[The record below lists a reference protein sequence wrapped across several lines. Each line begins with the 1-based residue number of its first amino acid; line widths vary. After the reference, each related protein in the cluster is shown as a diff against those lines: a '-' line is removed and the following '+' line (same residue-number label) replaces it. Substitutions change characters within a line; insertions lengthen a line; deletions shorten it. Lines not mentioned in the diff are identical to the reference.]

1 MCGWFARAGCG
12 RSGAAGTGAEGRG
25 SEEFPPCL
33 YRRRFETREDPYA
46 GGSSQS
52 CGAGKKS
59 NREERGAGEGNRREC
74 AGRGIAWGSGA
85 ALPKR
90 ESGAGSGACDRTGRS
105 FAISD
110 EAAGS
115 NNGHAKNV
123 GAAEDGSTCGGKFAE
138 RCDGGAHVAVCAA
151 AVACDAE
158 CAARDGRE
166 SAVERSGCAGGTGC
180 AECAA

>member
-1 MCGWFARAGCG
+1 
-12 RSGAAGTGAEGRG
+12 
-25 SEEFPPCL
+25 
-33 YRRRFETREDPYA
+33 
-46 GGSSQS
+46 
-52 CGAGKKS
+52 
-59 NREERGAGEGNRREC
+59 
-74 AGRGIAWGSGA
+74 
-85 ALPKR
+85 LPKR

-105 FAISD
+105 FAISY

-123 GAAEDGSTCGGKFAE
+123 GAAEDRSTSGEKFAE
-138 RCDGGAHVAVCAA
+138 RCGGRAHVTVCAA

-158 CAARDGRE
+158 CAAQEERR